1 MANQQVIVS
10 VLSDTKD
17 FAKGMNKV
25 SKTASSTF
33 KKMGGALLGMFA
45 LSKVVD
51 VVSEVVDQFK
61 AREDD
66 FGNIGTAY
74 GQKFQ
79 DSFSKF
85 SFSLADLGISTTDAA
100 HLGSVLANGFKNA
113 HLSGKELQSTIIRV
127 ADISGAMGVE
137 QDTVAKAWESA
148 VRGRTAG
155 MAKLLGMDKKK
166 LDSLIAEKMKTEHL
180 SKAQATQLVLEE
192 RSAKYKGEAAKDAK
206 TLGGQLEILKDKWAN
221 IGQQIA
227 DVVMPYVIQ
236 FSTWINDVAMPALQG
251 FGEWLVKN
259 KDWLIPLGIGLGV
272 VAAAFGVVSAAV
284 AIFNAVMALNPV
296 VLIVIAI
303 AALVAALIYFFT
315 QTELGKAIWAGFTKF
330 LGEAWD
336 TIVKTFNT
344 AIAAVSKFLTDLWDS
359 IVKTWDGIVKAFSD
373 AVNAV
378 KTWLTNMWNGIKTT
392 WDTVIRFFTE
402 IPGKVKAVFDSAIE
416 WLVTGGKN
424 ILSGLFSGIKTIW
437 NTIDGWFGGIP
448 GKVVGFYAGAIG
460 WLVSVGRDIISGNW
474 SGLKSKWDEVASWFG
489 SIDTKVKGFFDGASS
504 WLKSAGDHIV
514 DGLWAGISNGYSWIK
529 GKIKGWVGDVLA
541 FVKKLFGI
549 ASPSKVFAGYGKY
562 MVQGL
567 AQGIEKNVGIATG
580 ALDKLSNSMTL
591 DSNLALDTVRAG
603 GTVHQYFIDGV
614 EMNLTQAEADDFK
627 KWMTAIQRK
636 AKAGV

>member
-51 VVSEVVDQFK
+51 VVSGVVDDFK

-100 HLGSVLANGFKNA
+100 RLGSVLANGFKNA
-113 HLSGKELQSTIIRV
+113 HLSGKELQNTIVRV

-166 LDSLIAEKMKTEHL
+166 LDALILEKMKTEHL
-180 SKAQATQLVLEE
+180 TKAQATQQVLEE
-192 RSAKYKGEAAKDAK
+192 RSAKYKGEALKDAK

-236 FSTWINDVAMPALQG
+236 FSTWINDVAMPALAE
-251 FGEWLVKN
+251 FGNWLVKN

-272 VAAAFGVVSAAV
+272 VAAAIGVVSAAM
-284 AIFNAVMALNPV
+284 AIFNAVMLLNPI
-296 VLIVIAI
+296 VLIVVAI
-303 AALVAALIYFFT
+303 AALVAGLIYFFT
-315 QTELGKAIWAGFTKF
+315 QTEVGKAAWASFTQAMSD
-330 LGEAWD
+330 GW
-336 TIVKTFNT
+336 TWIVNAFNT
-344 AIAAVSKFLTDLWDS
+344 AVAAVSGFLTDLWTN
-359 IVKTWDGIVKAFSD
+359 I
-373 AVNAV
+373 
-378 KTWLTNMWNGIKTT
+378 TNMWNNTIK
-392 WDTVIRFFTE
+392 FFTE
-402 IPGKVKAVFDSAIE
+402 IPGKVQAVFSGAMN
-416 WLVTGGKN
+416 WLVAGGKN
-424 ILSGLFSGIKTIW
+424 ILSGLFNGIKTIW

-448 GKVVGFYAGAIG
+448 GKVVGFYAGAVG
-460 WLVSVGRDIISGNW
+460 WLVSVGKDIITGNW
-474 SGLKSKWDEVASWFG
+474 SGLKTKWNEVASWFG
-489 SIDTKVKGFFDGASS
+489 DLGSKIKGFFDGAVG
-504 WLKSAGDHIV
+504 WLKSAGDNIV
-514 DGLWAGISNGYSWIK
+514 KGLWNGISNGYGWIK
-529 GKIKGWVGDVLA
+529 GKIEGWVGNVLD
-541 FVKKLFGI
+541 FIKRLFGI
-549 ASPSKVFAGYGKY
+549 KSPSTVMAGYGDY
-562 MVQGL
+562 LVQGL
-567 AQGIEKNVGIATG
+567 ANGITDNVSDVRKAMGSLNSAVTG
-580 ALDKLSNSMTL
+580 SFNDTL
-591 DSNLALDTVRAG
+591 AFDTVRAG
-603 GTVHQYFIDGV
+603 GTVNQYYIDGV
-614 EMNLTQAEADDFK
+614 QLDLTPEEGEQFKELFTKMNRQ
-627 KWMTAIQRK
+627 I
-636 AKAGV
+636 KAGV